1 MKFVERESDVTLR
14 RYQRRNKY
22 NASLKIS
29 FFEFNVNLFHGFVS
43 SSSTPLSVSPFS
55 THRLKV
61 HFCFRPMTNLHS
73 LIPFRN

>member
-22 NASLKIS
+22 DASLKI
-29 FFEFNVNLFHGFVS
+29 FFEFDVNLFRGFVS
-43 SSSTPLSVSPFS
+43 SSSTPLLVSPFS
-55 THRLKV
+55 TRRLKV
-61 HFCFRPMTNLHS
+61 HFCSRQMTNRHG